1 MTENNPEINPINDN
15 TDENRPTVESGL
27 ESTSAE
33 IHPETEEVAAS
44 EEPAA
49 AVEEATPVLEE
60 AEAAHHEPEANQ
72 EEPAPVVAEEPA
84 PVEAEEPAP
93 VVAEEPAPVVA
104 EEPAPVV
111 AEAEEPKA
119 VQPKVEA
126 PVSAPVVE
134 PKPAKK
140 SAPVIA
146 PLQDDFDWEAYS
158 GKSHHYPT
166 EERRKMEDMYSGT
179 LSTLNANEVV
189 HATVVAVTDR
199 DVVLNVGFK
208 SDGLVA
214 LSEFRDLGEIK
225 PGMTVDVLV
234 VSQEDQNGQLQLSRK
249 AARMMTA
256 WTTIVKAHEE
266 ELVIEGKVKART
278 KGGLVVDVNGIETF
292 LPGSQID
299 VKPVRDYD
307 QYVGKTMEFKVVK
320 INPILRNAV
329 VSHKILIES
338 DIEAQKV
345 EIMSQMVQGQVLEG
359 TVKNMT
365 DFGVFVDLGGV
376 DGLLHITDISW
387 GRVSHPSEALAL
399 DQKIQVVVLEFD
411 NERKRISLGM
421 KQLTPH
427 PWQSLSDDVIAGSI
441 VEGKVATVA
450 DYGAFL
456 ELAPGVEG
464 LIHVSEMSWSQH
476 LRNPSDF
483 MKTGETVKAVV
494 LSIDREERK
503 MSLGIKQLTPDPWQD
518 ITTRFPIGS
527 KHMGKVRNL
536 TNFGLF
542 VEIGEGVDG
551 LVHINDL
558 SWTKKINHPAE
569 FTKRDEVMEVVV
581 LDIDTAS
588 RRLSLGHKQL
598 TDNPWDTLEYVF
610 AVGTV
615 HRGHIT
621 QIDDKVAIVALSYG
635 VDGVVFKKGLA
646 TEQGKPLSVD
656 MDADFKVTEFN
667 RETRRIVLSHSD
679 TWKDKKEAGKASEDN
694 EVAQYQAK
702 AAVAAQED
710 KGSLSGSGVLAG
722 LRDQILEDEKRSLS
736 KAEKKPTSK
745 KKVEPTAD
753 DSESNEG

>member
-1 MTENNPEINPINDN
+1 
-15 TDENRPTVESGL
+15 
-27 ESTSAE
+27 
-33 IHPETEEVAAS
+33 
-44 EEPAA
+44 
-49 AVEEATPVLEE
+49 
-60 AEAAHHEPEANQ
+60 
-72 EEPAPVVAEEPA
+72 
-84 PVEAEEPAP
+84 
-93 VVAEEPAPVVA
+93 
-104 EEPAPVV
+104 
-111 AEAEEPKA
+111 
-119 VQPKVEA
+119 
-126 PVSAPVVE
+126 
-134 PKPAKK
+134 
-140 SAPVIA
+140 
-146 PLQDDFDWEAYS
+146 
-158 GKSHHYPT
+158 
-166 EERRKMEDMYSGT
+166 
-179 LSTLNANEVV
+179 
-189 HATVVAVTDR
+189 
-199 DVVLNVGFK
+199 
-208 SDGLVA
+208 
-214 LSEFRDLGEIK
+214 
-225 PGMTVDVLV
+225 
-234 VSQEDQNGQLQLSRK
+234 
-249 AARMMTA
+249 
-256 WTTIVKAHEE
+256 
-266 ELVIEGKVKART
+266 
-278 KGGLVVDVNGIETF
+278 VVDVNGIETF

-320 INPILRNAV
+320 INPVLRNAV
-329 VSHKILIES
+329 VSHKILIEN

-359 TVKNMT
+359 VVKNMT

-387 GRVSHPSEALAL
+387 GRVSHPSEVLAL
-399 DQKIQVVVLEFD
+399 DQKIQVAVLEFD

-427 PWQSLSDDVIAGSI
+427 PWQSLGDDVIAGSI

-483 MKTGETVKAVV
+483 MKTGEHVKAVV

-518 ITTRFPIGS
+518 ITTRFPINS

-542 VEIGEGVDG
+542 VELGEGVDG

-558 SWTKKINHPAE
+558 SWTRKFAHPAE

-581 LDIDTAS
+581 LDIDTAN

-598 TDNPWDTLEYVF
+598 TDDPWDTLELVF
-610 AVGTV
+610 SIGSV

-621 QIDDKVAIVALSYG
+621 QVGDKVATVALSYG
-635 VDGVVFKKGLA
+635 VDGVVFKKGML

-656 MDADFKVTEFN
+656 IDTDFKVTEFS
-667 RETRRIVLSHSD
+667 RDVRRIVLSHTD
-679 TWKDKKEAGKASEDN
+679 TWKDKKEAVKNLEEN

-702 AAVAAQED
+702 AMMDAQEE

-722 LRDQILEDEKRSLS
+722 LRDQILEDEKRSLENS
-736 KAEKKPTSK
+736 NKKSSSK
-745 KKVEPTAD
+745 KKGGSKAAESEEAD
-753 DSESNEG
+753 SAAPQTDSSAEANESQTEGTPEADASEESAS